1 MCSSSPSRASS
12 SRSPL
17 VLAIA
22 YLSSES
28 AVFHSRGNICSCPRS
43 SRSRP
48 LPPCDRAPSTLGRWR
63 RPRAAEPPARGRAA
77 ARASLRGARI
87 AEVREGGDAVAR
99 AVPDRRLA
107 KASALCGARHRLCKA
122 RAARSLTNPRATC
135 GSRSASSRR
144 RVELGRSHTTQPS
157 SVRSSMGREPA
168 PTIPHY
174 RRAGSLL
181 GRAAEAKG
189 DSSSPL
195 TSLRFEGT
203 MQERTGPWRPP
214 GSFTASPTRGS
225 RRRVSRRPRSTQAK
239 SNRPESLPRVR
250 VVVHAAACLRF
261 ELVKKCWHGGNR
273 VTEDGR
279 DRGSRSRPTPR
290 LSAPKAPE
298 RF

>member
-48 LPPCDRAPSTLGRWR
+48 LPPSDRA
-63 RPRAAEPPARGRAA
+63 
-77 ARASLRGARI
+77 
-87 AEVREGGDAVAR
+87 
-99 AVPDRRLA
+99 
-107 KASALCGARHRLCKA
+107 H
-122 RAARSLTNPRATC
+122 TC

-168 PTIPHY
+168 PTIPLY

-214 GSFTASPTRGS
+214 GSFTASPIRGS
-225 RRRVSRRPRSTQAK
+225 RRRVSRRPRSTRAR

-273 VTEDGR
+273 ETEDGR
-279 DRGSRSRPTPR
+279 DRDQGTRAARRSGSRSAPQRRSRPSRATCGSR
-290 LSAPKAPE
+290 SASWRRAG
-298 RF
+298 